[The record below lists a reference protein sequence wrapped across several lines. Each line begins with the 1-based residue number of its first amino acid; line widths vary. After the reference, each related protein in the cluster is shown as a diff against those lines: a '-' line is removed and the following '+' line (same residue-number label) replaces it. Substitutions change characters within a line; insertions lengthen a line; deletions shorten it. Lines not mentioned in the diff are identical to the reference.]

1 MGSHPSPE
9 LEQRLARLGAVSA
22 NGGGR
27 ADAAPSTDDLDWFLY
42 ESFPE
47 CAVPAETFV
56 GLVPLYERALRTGA
70 SFDFELLFVRVVELA
85 HRIGKDGVLRVA
97 WAARDRLLDGR
108 FEPQEGIAA
117 LRFALRA
124 LPEDD
129 PFLDEVLQRE
139 SLAAFRE
146 EWALDFMLDERGPAE
161 YFALSYLRDDDPE
174 TAEVL
179 ACFPVPASRA
189 AKLAAFLDAAER
201 RTPPDQSNTSRSR

>member
-1 MGSHPSPE
+1 MSGGPSPE
-9 LEQRLARLGAVSA
+9 LEQRLARLGRVSA

-27 ADAAPSTDDLDWFLY
+27 ADAAPTADDLNWFLY

-56 GLVPLYERALRTGA
+56 ELVPLYERAMRAGA
-70 SFDFELLFVRVVELA
+70 NFDFELLFVRVVELA
-85 HRIGKDGVLRVA
+85 DRIGKDGVLRVA
-97 WAARDRLLDGR
+97 RAARDRLLEGR
-108 FEPQEGIAA
+108 FEPHDGIAA

-139 SLAAFRE
+139 SLAGFRE
-146 EWALDFMLDERGPAE
+146 EWARDFSLDERGTRE
-161 YFALSYLRDDDPE
+161 YLALSYLRDDDPE
-174 TAEVL
+174 TAGVL
-179 ACFPVPASRA
+179 ARFPVPPSRA

-201 RTPPDQSNTSRSR
+201 RARPDQSNTSRSR